1 MLELIFSALITIL
14 PDYLYRRHKQGKRI
28 GHEITLFNM
37 WYELRWGLTSCAV
50 LAIALITVIFHFHPA
65 ATSVSAP
72 FRTVSVLSERAGRV
86 AEVYVNNNDQV
97 KAGDA
102 IFRLD
107 TSRQEAAAE
116 TAQRRISEVE
126 ATLQASSEEIAVAQ
140 AQVLLAEAA
149 FLQVRDDLR
158 RRQDVA
164 QRNETVVSE
173 QELQRL
179 TSAVTQAEAVYDG
192 AQAALRG
199 IEARVSEVLPAQK
212 ASAEAML
219 AEALTEIRLSTVTAE
234 VDGAV
239 TQFLLKPGDLVN
251 PILRPAG
258 ILVPDVTGQGR
269 FIATFKQIATPVL
282 KDGMLVE
289 ITCAAKPLAIIPM
302 VISERQ
308 RVVAAG
314 QFRPGDALQDLQEQ
328 QRKGS
333 VLVFLKPVYKGHTDD
348 IPPGSACVGMAYSN
362 RGLEMASGEITGFAR
377 LTTSIVDGMGIA
389 NAILMR
395 AQAIFLPVRTLVF
408 N

>member
-14 PDYLYRRHKQGKRI
+14 PDYLYRRFKQGKRI
-28 GHEITLFNM
+28 GHEITLFNV

-72 FRTVSVLSERAGRV
+72 FRTVSILSERAGRV
-86 AEVYVNNNDQV
+86 AEVYVSNNDQV

-107 TSRQEAAAE
+107 TSRQEASAE
-116 TAQRRISEVE
+116 TARRRISEVE
-126 ATLQASSEEIAVAQ
+126 ATLGAGTADIAAAE
-140 AQVLLAEAA
+140 AQVLSAEAV
-149 FLQVRDDLR
+149 FLQAQDDLT
-158 RRQDVA
+158 RRQEVA
-164 QRNETVVSE
+164 RRNDSVVSD

-179 TSAVTQAEAVYDG
+179 TSAVIQAEGVYDG
-192 AQAALRG
+192 SQAVLRG
-199 IEARVSEVLPAQK
+199 IEARVAEILPAQK

-289 ITCAAKPLAIIPM
+289 ITCAAKPLEVIPM

-314 QFRPGDALQDLQEQ
+314 QFRPGDALQDALER

-333 VLVFLKPVYKGHTDD
+333 VLVFLEPVYESHTDD
-348 IPPGSACVGMAYSN
+348 IPPGSTCVGMAYSN

-395 AQAIFLPVRTLVF
+395 AQAILLPVRTLVF

>member
-1 MLELIFSALITIL
+1 M
-14 PDYLYRRHKQGKRI
+14 
-28 GHEITLFNM
+28 
-37 WYELRWGLTSCAV
+37 
-50 LAIALITVIFHFHPA
+50 
-65 ATSVSAP
+65 
-72 FRTVSVLSERAGRV
+72 
-86 AEVYVNNNDQV
+86 
-97 KAGDA
+97 
-102 IFRLD
+102 
-107 TSRQEAAAE
+107 
-116 TAQRRISEVE
+116 
-126 ATLQASSEEIAVAQ
+126 AQ